1 MMTTLRR
8 SLLFTVAGSILL
20 AAAPAGAQGDP
31 EDAAPAPT
39 VKKAPAPAQ
48 PDPNPGIQA
57 PTIQG
62 LTGLFRTVTTEIGGP
77 HTFRIGLHT
86 EAFKAS
92 DFLVSGDSNS
102 RFIGTVS
109 LSYTP
114 WRYLEFFAS
123 VRSQANNNERPKESG
138 RLDQPVILAL
148 GDLSF
153 GAKGQYPIHPSFG
166 IGANFAVNLLNSVG
180 GTSFDGG
187 ATGAYFGM
195 ISSFDL
201 GAISAAPLR
210 FHLNFGYLLDNSNSL
225 AVFNQYTLASLQV
238 EKFALGMN
246 PSRLQL
252 RFGVDL
258 PMRKWI
264 GFGLSPIVEV
274 AADFATGDPDPDF
287 NTSRFLKPSGPLSAA
302 DIEGSTTAWM
312 TVGLRANPVRGFN
325 VELASDIGLA
335 SPGYGYGPPVVP
347 WNIIVGLS
355 YGYDPNPPTKIVTQ
369 EKVKEVVKE
378 VGERRMVGKFRG
390 RVINAKTLEPV
401 EGAIVTLPGKDLTG
415 LSTDPDGSFLSY
427 ELPPGPHVVMVRH
440 PNFQPGKVSIQIK
453 TGAVAAQDIK
463 LEPAAPRFVKVTGRV
478 QNAKG
483 AGIAATVSAGGTENK
498 QVTAEASG
506 AYMLELAPGSHTLS
520 ATADGYLRKEQ
531 LVTVAP
537 GTAVTAD
544 FTLSAR
550 PKRSLVTVT
559 KKEIA
564 IKKQVH
570 FATNAAT
577 ILPDSQQ
584 LLDSIVDVLI
594 ANPNIKRI
602 EIGGHTDNRGNAD
615 ANLKLS
621 QERAEAVRDYLVKN
635 GVAPDRLDAK
645 GFGAGKPK
653 GPNITPMQRA
663 RNRRVEFL
671 ITAQ

>member
-8 SLLFTVAGSILL
+8 SLLLTVAGLILL
-20 AAAPAGAQGDP
+20 AAPSASAQADP

-39 VKKAPAPAQ
+39 VKKAPEPAQ

-62 LTGLFRTVTTEIGGP
+62 LTGLFRTVTTEIGGR

-86 EAFKAS
+86 EAFKSS
-92 DFLVSGDSNS
+92 DFLVNGDSNS

-114 WRYLEFFAS
+114 WRFLEFFAS
-123 VRSQANNNERPKESG
+123 VRSQANNNERGLEAN

-195 ISSFDL
+195 ISTFDL
-201 GAISAAPLR
+201 GAISSAPLR

-225 AVFNQYTLASLQV
+225 AVFTGYTLASLQV

-252 RFGVDL
+252 RFGLDL
-258 PMRKWI
+258 PLRKWT
-264 GFGLSPIVEV
+264 GFGLSPIVEF
-274 AADFATGDPDPDF
+274 AADFAVGDPDADF
-287 NTSRFLKPSGPLSAA
+287 SRFKRPVGPLTDA
-302 DIEGSTTAWM
+302 DIEGTTTAWM
-312 TVGLRANPVRGFN
+312 TVGVRTNPVKGFN
-325 VELASDIGLA
+325 FEIASDIGLA

-347 WNIIVGLS
+347 WNLIVGLS
-355 YGYDPNPPTKIVTQ
+355 YGYDPNPPTKVVTK
-369 EKVKEVVKE
+369 ETVKEVVKE
-378 VGERRMVGKFRG
+378 VGEKRMVGKFRG

-427 ELPPGPHVVMVRH
+427 ELAPGPHVVMVRH

-453 TGAVAAQDIK
+453 TGAIAAQDIK
-463 LEPAAPRFVKVTGRV
+463 LEPAAPKFVKVTAR
-478 QNAKG
+478 
-483 AGIAATVSAGGTENK
+483 
-498 QVTAEASG
+498 
-506 AYMLELAPGSHTLS
+506 GS
-520 ATADGYLRKEQ
+520 
-531 LVTVAP
+531 
-537 GTAVTAD
+537 
-544 FTLSAR
+544 
-550 PKRSLVTVT
+550 
-559 KKEIA
+559 
-564 IKKQVH
+564 
-570 FATNAAT
+570 
-577 ILPDSQQ
+577 
-584 LLDSIVDVLI
+584 
-594 ANPNIKRI
+594 
-602 EIGGHTDNRGNAD
+602 
-615 ANLKLS
+615 
-621 QERAEAVRDYLVKN
+621 
-635 GVAPDRLDAK
+635 
-645 GFGAGKPK
+645 
-653 GPNITPMQRA
+653 
-663 RNRRVEFL
+663 RRR
-671 ITAQ
+671 